1 MTRTIVAFTF
11 QDEWCV
17 SIKSLDDLDDNHLT
31 ISHRFRSIPIL
42 RTTPSDTARNGPY
55 VPSKETHQHT
65 TGNFVTETFVKK
77 RSDDR
82 RY

>member
-31 ISHRFRSIPIL
+31 ISHRFRSMPIS
-42 RTTPSDTARNGPY
+42 RTTPSDTTWNSSY
-55 VPSKETHQHT
+55 VPSKEIYQHIA
-65 TGNFVTETFVKK
+65 GNLLEEKK
-77 RSDDR
+77 R
-82 RY
+82 